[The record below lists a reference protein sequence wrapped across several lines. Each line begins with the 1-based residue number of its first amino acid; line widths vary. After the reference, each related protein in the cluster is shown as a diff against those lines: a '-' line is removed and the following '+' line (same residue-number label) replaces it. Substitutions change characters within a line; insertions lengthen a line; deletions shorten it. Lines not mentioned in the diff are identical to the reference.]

1 MIHPDCD
8 AFVQCV
14 ETLLDRRRAGLRNP
28 GPAAALQP
36 ASDWGPRSWSRTEL
50 EDMVY
55 SSYKQMRKGRITRP
69 PRREVVMELADYLEC
84 TLEERNRLLLAAGA
98 APIAPYLTGA
108 DLDAALRIATSVAE
122 QLTIPSV
129 IITRDWHIHYFNDRL
144 LELFAVTPQQLAAL
158 APHQFNVLHLLFD
171 PALPLHPHLIQN
183 RSSWTRMARQTIY
196 AFKGANQLNQFD
208 VWYSDVLAQLLALP
222 EFATHWAS
230 VAVDQ
235 PFAADPSAATQ
246 ASTLTLEVQL
256 QPAAGPAQKIW
267 LRPLLISVGYFQ
279 FDFPQ
284 IVAFVPTDPLR

>member
-1 MIHPDCD
+1 MIHPDCQ
-8 AFVQCV
+8 AFVLCV
-14 ETLLDRRRAGLRNP
+14 ESLLERRRAELRR
-28 GPAAALQP
+28 PAAGALP
-36 ASDWGPRSWSRTEL
+36 ANAWGPRSWFRTEL

-108 DLDAALRIATSVAE
+108 ELHAALRIATGVAE
-122 QLTIPSV
+122 QLAIPAV
-129 IITRDWHIHYFNDRL
+129 IITRDWHIHYFNDQL
-144 LELFAVTPQQLAAL
+144 IQLFEVTPAQLAAL

-183 RSSWTRMARQTIY
+183 RDSWTRMARQTIY

-208 VWYSDVLAQLLALP
+208 GWYSEVLAQLLALP
-222 EFATHWAS
+222 EFADHWAS
-230 VAVDQ
+230 VTVDQ
-235 PFAADPSAATQ
+235 PFAADLSACNQ
-246 ASTLTLEVQL
+246 ASTLTLEFQV
-256 QPAAGPAQKIW
+256 QPAAGPAQRIW

-284 IVAFVPTDPLR
+284 IVAFVPADGAA